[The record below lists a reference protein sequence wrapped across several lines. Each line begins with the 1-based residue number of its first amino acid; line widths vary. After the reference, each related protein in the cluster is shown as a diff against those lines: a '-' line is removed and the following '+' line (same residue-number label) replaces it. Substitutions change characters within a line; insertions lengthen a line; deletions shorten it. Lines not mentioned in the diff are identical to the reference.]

1 MRKKYLSA
9 LLFGALL
16 FASAGT
22 FTSCKDYDDDI
33 SNLQSQ
39 IDGLATKD
47 DMQAKLDQMQTAVN
61 DAKATAEEA
70 LEKANAAGDADKIA
84 ELEGRIADLEEVLG
98 DIDAMK
104 EEIQNALDSQI
115 AEFRTEMEELL
126 AQVEELTGYSLGM
139 VTSVD
144 LQTNE
149 DAGFDTNLDLNYSRI
164 ASVTQPDG
172 KKVASYEFGKGLTG
186 AFTVKEGNVY
196 TVKDNILASIA
207 PVDAAVSAD
216 MVSLINSNGEDLNQY
231 VTYTSEDY
239 SKLLTSQSRSI
250 ANGLR
255 EIGVQLKED
264 VDFEAFHQ
272 LVSTAPEYAEGS
284 DGYVNYALA
293 VTDAEKARTVTST
306 YDLTVK
312 VDVEKSAE
320 DIESASTISSDAHVR
335 GAALAEYPMGEDKP
349 NNDEDCYPAKL
360 GEAFYIN
367 VASDLTK
374 GGHVMA
380 SYVIVDINNK
390 NLSTTDK
397 AAINS
402 LDFEGVNTVSKDNE
416 FTITIS
422 GESSGIVVPLK
433 VVTIDYTGVVE
444 EHTVW
449 VKAGKEVVGMTAEY
463 TVTPEVYVADPL
475 NYVVDAVD
483 EFKVPGNAAKYS
495 VSLTVGEDNHIDQ
508 VSYNS
513 DIQNITWGGL
523 NQAGITWLS
532 FWKDAKCTQAAGKAS
547 DVAYA
552 KFAGVV
558 NLNSMRDG
566 ETYTG
571 VIKFYDKE
579 GTYLSTNEIK
589 VTKVLPTAVP
599 SYFSAKT
606 NAINN
611 GVLTVYPSP
620 KGTPTGN
627 EFNMNK
633 AFNGLDKTTA
643 DYFILR
649 SDALKGLAEL
659 ETVSTIDKITK
670 INSNII
676 NDGKTYEA
684 AMYYNYG
691 KIEYQPVGV
700 GVADIKDYE
709 VKWDT
714 DFAIKFGC
722 VPVDSKYS
730 WTVEEPEVYYKENI
744 TIAPVTKYDKDGDPS
759 EYGDFVTVKDPYL
772 QAIDPFRNNGTDW
785 EWNMWSPWLQSS
797 DVTVKLITD
806 GDKVNEFFTPSIV
819 PYQDKYALK
828 LEQTSSAVVLS
839 GDVETTVVF
848 EFTDHFGHK
857 HEISALTFT
866 MKKDHATE

>member
-84 ELEGRIADLEEVLG
+84 ELESRIAELEKTLG

-115 AEFRTEMEELL
+115 AEFRAEMEELL

-164 ASVTQPDG
+164 AQVTLPG
-172 KKVASYEFGKGLTG
+172 NKTANSYEFGKGLTG
-186 AFTVKEGNVY
+186 AFTVEKGDVY

-216 MVSLINSNGEDLNQY
+216 MVSLINSKGEDLNQY

-239 SKLLTSQSRSI
+239 LGLLTSRST

-272 LVSTAPEYAEGS
+272 LVSLAPEGAVEG
-284 DGYVNYALA
+284 GYVNYALA
-293 VTDAEKARTVTST
+293 VTDTEKERTVTST
-306 YDLTVK
+306 YDVTLS
-312 VDVEKSAE
+312 VDVEQPAV
-320 DIESASTISSDAHVR
+320 DIEYASTISSDAHVR
-335 GAALAEYPMGEDKP
+335 GAALAEYPMGEDRP

-360 GEAFYIN
+360 GDAFYIN

-380 SYVIVDINNK
+380 SYVIVDINNAD
-390 NLSTTDK
+390 LSTTDK

-416 FTITIS
+416 FAITIS
-422 GESSGIVVPLK
+422 GESSGVVVPLK
-433 VVTIDYTGVVE
+433 IVTIDYTGVVE
-444 EHTVW
+444 ENTVW
-449 VKAGKEVVGMTAEY
+449 VKAGKEVVGMAAEY
-463 TVTPEVYVADPL
+463 TITPTVFEADPY
-475 NYVVDAVD
+475 N
-483 EFKVPGNAAKYS
+483 YS
-495 VSLTVGEDNHIDQ
+495 VDKIDAIEKFTIPANATKFSASLTVGEDNHTDK
-508 VSYNS
+508 VTYYS
-513 DIQNITWGGL
+513 DIQNINWGGL
-523 NQAGITWLS
+523 SDNGITW
-532 FWKDAKCTQAAGKAS
+532 FKFYKDAAGKQGVSKAS

-552 KFAGVV
+552 EFTGIV
-558 NLNSMRDG
+558 NLKSMKEDV
-566 ETYTG
+566 TYTG
-571 VIKFYDKE
+571 VIKFYDNE

-611 GVLTVYPSP
+611 GVLTVYPRP
-620 KGTPTGN
+620 MGGTTGN
-627 EFNMNK
+627 EFDMNK
-633 AFNGLDKTTA
+633 AFNGFEEASAAHFTLE
-643 DYFILR
+643 
-649 SDALKGLAEL
+649 SSALNGLADL
-659 ETVSTIDKITK
+659 STVSTSDKITK
-670 INSNII
+670 INKDII
-676 NDGKTYEA
+676 NNGKTYDA
-684 AMYYNYG
+684 AIYYNYG
-691 KIEYQPVGV
+691 DIKYQPVGA
-700 GVADIKDYE
+700 GVADSEDCKI
-709 VKWDT
+709 KWDT

-730 WTVEEPEVYYKENI
+730 WTVAPEVYYKENT
-744 TIAPVTKYDKDGDPS
+744 TIAPVTKYDKDGNPV

-772 QAIDPFRNNGTDW
+772 QAIDPFRDNGTDW
-785 EWNMWSPWLQSS
+785 EWAMWSPLLQNA
-797 DVTVKLITD
+797 TVKLITN

-819 PYQDKYALK
+819 QTAQNKYALK
-828 LEQTSSAVVLS
+828 LEQTSTAVVLS

-848 EFTDHFGHK
+848 EFTDNFGHK

-866 MKKDHATE
+866 MKKDHAAE